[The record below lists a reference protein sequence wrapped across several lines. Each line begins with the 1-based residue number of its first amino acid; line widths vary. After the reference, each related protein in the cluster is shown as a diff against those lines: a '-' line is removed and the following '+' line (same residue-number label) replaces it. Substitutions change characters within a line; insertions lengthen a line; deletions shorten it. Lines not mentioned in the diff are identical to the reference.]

1 MYPTLYYL
9 LQVLVCSAVLMVYY
23 LLVLRNK
30 KFHQYN
36 RFYLL
41 GVALVSWIV
50 PLIKIFWQQERSGV
64 RQVDL
69 LNVVAVNN
77 SEMEAMVTSQQHSL
91 DWVSLLPHL
100 YVGVSVFLA
109 VAMLISLYRIYKIY
123 TTHEC
128 SNLQQFYL
136 VMTRV
141 KGTPFSF
148 FSYIFWNA
156 EIDIQTPAGKQIL
169 QHELTHVKQYHSI
182 DKIVIQLNL
191 IAGWFNPFF
200 WLLKKELDMI
210 HEFIAD
216 KKSVEHG
223 DTASLAQMLLTT
235 AYPGQQFPLTNPFF
249 FSPIKRRLKM
259 LTNTKN
265 PTFNYLRRLIVL
277 PLLALVVLL
286 FAFRAKENTNTVAPL
301 SKTYTVVLNPGHG
314 GIDKGVIASDGT
326 TEAQLT
332 LEIVRQ
338 IQALNKNEKIK
349 LVLTRD
355 ADVMQ
360 SVVAVSEFANA
371 QSPDLFVSIH
381 MNNIQNGSAA
391 NKAKYE
397 GAEIYMAAKEK
408 AVDYDANYKLANNLA
423 ATLQE
428 VGTPFNG
435 VKTRKHGIWVLQAVQ
450 CPSALI
456 EAGYLSNDKDLV
468 KIKDADYQQKL
479 AASILKGIENY
490 LVDQERGASIEVK
503 DTTKKVMIVQG
514 YKISP
519 EDTLIASKG
528 NNKSSVVIKMDAA
541 GAAGNAQKPLFILDG
556 EVISESV
563 MSVIDP
569 NKIESINILKDASA
583 VAVFGEKGKGGVVQI
598 TTKKGAAG
606 EQLADGRIVIKG
618 RALEEPRKL
627 EEKRIVISADTIVSH
642 GGTVFLKSDNVAADA
657 VQLNGKTILLKSNNL
672 KDVEFMAKNFDA
684 SGNVIE
690 KVKVEIQPKGSSKN
704 SPSLIFIDGEKKTKK
719 ELDALSPDQIKSVE
733 VLKGE
738 SAIKEYGAEA
748 KDGVIKITTKKKVNL

>member
-41 GVALVSWIV
+41 GVALISWIV

-77 SEMEAMVTSQQHSL
+77 SEMEALVTSKQESL
-91 DWVSLLPHL
+91 DLLSLLP
-100 YVGVSVFLA
+100 YFYEGVSVCLA
-109 VAMLISLYRIYKIY
+109 VAMLVSLYRIYKIY
-123 TTHEC
+123 REHEC
-128 SNLQQFYL
+128 TNLQQFYL

-182 DKIVIQLNL
+182 DKIVMRLNL
-191 IAGWFNPFF
+191 IVGWFNPFF

-216 KKSVEHG
+216 KKSVENG
-223 DTASLAQMLLTT
+223 DAASLAQMLLTT
-235 AYPGQQFPLTNPFF
+235 AYPGQQFSLTNPFF

-277 PLLALVVLL
+277 PLLAVVVLL
-286 FAFRAKENTNTVAPL
+286 FAFRAKENTSAIASL
-301 SKTYTVVLNPGHG
+301 SKTYTVVLNAGHG
-314 GIDKGVIASDGT
+314 GGDKGAIAADGT

-332 LEIVRQ
+332 LAIVKQ
-338 IQALNKNEKIK
+338 MQALNKNDKIK

-360 SVVAVSEFANA
+360 SVVAVSDFANA

-381 MNNIQNGSAA
+381 LNNAEGTSA

-397 GAEIYMAAKEK
+397 GAEIYMAAKDK
-408 AVDYDANYKLANNLA
+408 AVNYDANYKLANNLA

-428 VGTPFNG
+428 AGTPFNG
-435 VKTRKHGIWVLQAVQ
+435 VKTRNNGIWVLQAVQ

-456 EAGYLSNDKDLV
+456 EAGYLSNNKDLV
-468 KIKDADYQQKL
+468 KIKDAGYQQKL

-490 LVDQERGASIEVK
+490 LVDQEKGMGSVVI
-503 DTTKKVMIVQG
+503 DTIKKAIRVQG
-514 YKISP
+514 FKISP
-519 EDTLIASKG
+519 EDTLIASKE
-528 NNKSSVVIKMDAA
+528 NSKTVVIKMDGA
-541 GAAGNAQKPLFILDG
+541 GAKTNGQKPLYVLDG
-556 EVISESV
+556 EIISESI
-563 MSVIDP
+563 MKVIDP
-569 NKIESINILKDASA
+569 NKIEAINVLKGPSA
-583 VAVFGEKGKGGVVQI
+583 TSLYGDKGKDGVIMI
-598 TTKKGAAG
+598 TTKTGNAGKEDRGPIVVQGYKIDKQAAG
-606 EQLADGRIVIKG
+606 KDGKIEIV
-618 RALEEPRKL
+618 
-627 EEKRIVISADTIVSH
+627 ADTVMA
-642 GGTVFLKSDNVAADA
+642 NV
-657 VQLNGKTILLKSNNL
+657 NSILIKSNNL
-672 KDVEFMAKNFDA
+672 SDAK
-684 SGNVIE
+684 SM
-690 KVKVEIQPKGSSKN
+690 SKN
-704 SPSLIFIDGEKKTKK
+704 MDEVTVVQGSKIVVKTEGKKVSALIFVDGEKMTQK
-719 ELDALSPDQIKSVE
+719 EMDAISPDQIKSVE
-733 VLKGE
+733 ILKGDA
-738 SAIKEYGAEA
+738 AIKAYGAEA
-748 KDGVIKITTKKKVNL
+748 KDGVIKITTKKKANL

>member
-77 SEMEAMVTSQQHSL
+77 SEIEAMVTSQQHSL
-91 DWVSLLPHL
+91 DWVSLLPSL
-100 YVGVSVFLA
+100 YVAVCIFLLS
-109 VAMLISLYRIYKIY
+109 AMLFSLYRIYKIY

-136 VMTRV
+136 VMTRE

-169 QHELTHVKQYHSI
+169 QHELTHVTQYHSI

-277 PLLALVVLL
+277 PLLAVVVLL
-286 FAFRAKENTNTVAPL
+286 FAFRAKENMNTIVPL
-301 SKTYTVVLNPGHG
+301 SKTYTVVLNAGHG
-314 GIDKGVIASDGT
+314 GEDKGAIAADGT
-326 TEAQLT
+326 TEAQLS

-381 MNNIQNGSAA
+381 LNSAEGTSA
-391 NKAKYE
+391 NKTKYE
-397 GAEIYMAAKEK
+397 GAEIYMAAKDK

-428 VGTPFNG
+428 IGTPFNG
-435 VKTRKHGIWVLQAVQ
+435 VKTREKGIWVLQAVQ

-456 EAGYLSNDKDLV
+456 EAGYLSNNKELA
-468 KIKDADYQQKL
+468 KIKDADYQKKL
-479 AASILKGIENY
+479 AASILRGIENY
-490 LVDQERGASIEVK
+490 LIDQEKGASIEVR

-541 GAAGNAQKPLFILDG
+541 GGASNGQKPLFILDG

-583 VAVFGEKGKGGVVQI
+583 VAVFGEKGKGGVVHI
-598 TTKKGAAG
+598 TTKKGKMNDAPAT
-606 EQLADGRIVIKG
+606 GRIVLRGVPTDNSKV
-618 RALEEPRKL
+618 LEERVL
-627 EEKRIVISADTIVSH
+627 IVSD
-642 GGTVFLKSDNVAADA
+642 T
-657 VQLNGKTILLKSNNL
+657 VQLNGKTVFIKSNNL
-672 KDVEFMAKNFDA
+672 KDVEFMAKNFDGA
-684 SGNVIE
+684 GNVTE
-690 KVKVEIQPKGSSKN
+690 KVKVVIEEVKGGSKT
-704 SPSLIFIDGEKKTKK
+704 SPSLIFVDGEKKTKK
-719 ELDALSPDQIKSVE
+719 EMDALSPDQIKSVE
-733 VLKGE
+733 ILKGE
-738 SAIKEYGAEA
+738 AAIKAYGPDA

>member
-223 DTASLAQMLLTT
+223 DAASLAQMLLTT

-265 PTFNYLRRLIVL
+265 PTFNYLRRLVVL

-286 FAFRAKENTNTVAPL
+286 FAFRAKENTNAVAPL

-381 MNNIQNGSAA
+381 MNSIHNGSAA

-435 VKTRKHGIWVLQAVQ
+435 LKTRKHGIWVLQAVK

-456 EAGYLSNDKDLV
+456 EAGYLSNNKDLV

-490 LVDQERGASIEVK
+490 LIDQEREASIEVK

-541 GAAGNAQKPLFILDG
+541 GGASNGQKPLFILDG

-598 TTKKGAAG
+598 TTKKGKTNDAPAT
-606 EQLADGRIVIKG
+606 GRIVLRGVPTDNSKV
-618 RALEEPRKL
+618 LEERVL
-627 EEKRIVISADTIVSH
+627 IVSD
-642 GGTVFLKSDNVAADA
+642 T
-657 VQLNGKTILLKSNNL
+657 VQLNGKTVFVKSNNL
-672 KDVEFMAKNFDA
+672 KDGEFMATNFDGA
-684 SGNVIE
+684 GNVIE

>member
-41 GVALVSWIV
+41 GVALISWIV

-69 LNVVAVNN
+69 LNVVASNN
-77 SEMEAMVTSQQHSL
+77 SEMEALVTAKQESL
-91 DWVSLLPHL
+91 DLLSLLPNF
-100 YVGVSVFLA
+100 YVGVSICLA
-109 VAMLISLYRIYKIY
+109 VAMLVSLYRIYKIY
-123 TTHEC
+123 REHEC
-128 SNLQQFYL
+128 TNLQQFYL

-182 DKIVIQLNL
+182 DKIVMQLNL
-191 IAGWFNPFF
+191 IVGWFNPFF

-216 KKSVEHG
+216 KKSVENG
-223 DTASLAQMLLTT
+223 DAASLAQMLLTT
-235 AYPGQQFPLTNPFF
+235 AYPGQQFSLTNPFF

-277 PLLALVVLL
+277 PLLAVVVLL
-286 FAFRAKENTNTVAPL
+286 FAFRAKENNNAVAPL
-301 SKTYTVVLNPGHG
+301 SKTYTVVLNAGHG
-314 GIDKGVIASDGT
+314 GGDKGAIAADGT

-332 LEIVRQ
+332 LAIVHQ
-338 IQALNKNEKIK
+338 MQALNKNDKIK

-355 ADVMQ
+355 ADITQ
-360 SVVAVSEFANA
+360 SVVAVSDFANA

-381 MNNIQNGSAA
+381 LNNVEGTSA
-391 NKAKYE
+391 NKNKYE
-397 GAEIYMAAKEK
+397 GAEIYMASKDK
-408 AVDYDANYKLANNLA
+408 AVNYDANYKLANNLA

-428 VGTPFNG
+428 AGTPFNG
-435 VKTRKHGIWVLQAVQ
+435 VKTRNNGIWVLQAVQ

-456 EAGYLSNDKDLV
+456 EAGYLSNNKELA
-468 KIKDADYQQKL
+468 KIKDAGYQQKL

-490 LVDQERGASIEVK
+490 LVDQEKGMGSVVI
-503 DTTKKVMIVQG
+503 DTIKKAIRVQG
-514 YKISP
+514 FKISP
-519 EDTLIASKG
+519 EDTLIASKE
-528 NNKSSVVIKMDAA
+528 NSKTVVIKMDGA
-541 GAAGNAQKPLFILDG
+541 GGANNGQKPLYVLDG
-556 EVISESV
+556 EIISESI
-563 MSVIDP
+563 MKVIDP
-569 NKIESINILKDASA
+569 NKIEAINVLKGPSA
-583 VAVFGEKGKGGVVQI
+583 TSLYGDKGKDGVIMI
-598 TTKKGAAG
+598 TTKTGNAGKDDRGPIVVRGYKIDKQAAG
-606 EQLADGRIVIKG
+606 KDGKIEIV
-618 RALEEPRKL
+618 
-627 EEKRIVISADTIVSH
+627 ADTVMA
-642 GGTVFLKSDNVAADA
+642 NV
-657 VQLNGKTILLKSNNL
+657 NSILIKSNNL
-672 KDVEFMAKNFDA
+672 SDAK
-684 SGNVIE
+684 SM
-690 KVKVEIQPKGSSKN
+690 SKN
-704 SPSLIFIDGEKKTKK
+704 MDEVTVVQGSKIVVKTEGKKVPALIFVDGEKMTQK
-719 ELDALSPDQIKSVE
+719 EMDALSPDQIKSVE
-733 VLKGE
+733 ILKGDA
-738 SAIKEYGAEA
+738 AIKAYGAEA

>member
-100 YVGVSVFLA
+100 YVGISVFLA
-109 VAMLISLYRIYKIY
+109 VAMLVSLYRIYKIY

-169 QHELTHVKQYHSI
+169 QHELTHVTQYHTI

-223 DTASLAQMLLTT
+223 DAASFAQMLLTT

-265 PTFNYLRRLIVL
+265 PTFNYLRRLVVL
-277 PLLALVVLL
+277 PLLAVVVLL
-286 FAFRAKENTNTVAPL
+286 FAFRVKENNNAVAPL

-314 GIDKGVIASDGT
+314 GIDKGAIASDGT
-326 TEAQLT
+326 TESQLS

-338 IQALNKNEKIK
+338 MQALNKNEKIK
-349 LVLTRD
+349 LVLTRNT
-355 ADVMQ
+355 DVFQ

-381 MNNIQNGSAA
+381 LNNAEGTSA
-391 NKAKYE
+391 NKTKYE
-397 GAEIYMAAKEK
+397 GAEIYMAAKDK

-423 ATLQE
+423 ATFQE
-428 VGTPFNG
+428 IGTPFNG
-435 VKTRKHGIWVLQAVQ
+435 VKTRNKGIWVLQAVQ

-456 EAGYLSNDKDLV
+456 EAGYLSNYKELA
-468 KIKDADYQQKL
+468 KIKDADYQKKL
-479 AASILKGIENY
+479 AASILRGIENY
-490 LVDQERGASIEVK
+490 LIDQEKGASIEVK

-528 NNKSSVVIKMDAA
+528 NNKSVVIKMDAA
-541 GAAGNAQKPLFILDG
+541 GGTGNAQKPLFILDG

-563 MSVIDP
+563 MKVIDP
-569 NKIESINILKDASA
+569 TKIESINILKDASA

-598 TTKKGAAG
+598 TTKEGKNNDAPAT
-606 EQLADGRIVIKG
+606 GRIVVRGMPLDNSRTLDERVLI
-618 RALEEPRKL
+618 
-627 EEKRIVISADTIVSH
+627 ISDT
-642 GGTVFLKSDNVAADA
+642 
-657 VQLNGKTILLKSNNL
+657 VQLNGKTVLFKSNNL
-672 KDVEFMAKNFDA
+672 KDVQFMEKNLEEA
-684 SGNVIE
+684 GKKSGITFS
-690 KVKVEIQPKGSSKN
+690 G
-704 SPSLIFIDGEKKTKK
+704 SPSGSTPALILIDGEKKTKK
-719 ELDALSPDQIKSVE
+719 ELDALSPDQIKSVQ
-733 VLKGE
+733 VLKGD
-738 SAIKEYGAEA
+738 ALIKEYGPEA
-748 KDGVIKITTKKKVNL
+748 KDGVIKITTKKKVDL

>member
-41 GVALVSWIV
+41 GVALVSWMV
-50 PLIKIFWQQERSGV
+50 PLIKIVWEQERSGV

-77 SEMEAMVTSQQHSL
+77 SEMEAMVTSQQQSL

-100 YVGVSVFLA
+100 YVGISVFLL
-109 VAMLISLYRIYKIY
+109 VAMLVSLYRIYKIY

-136 VMTRV
+136 VMTRE

-169 QHELTHVKQYHSI
+169 QHELTHVTQYHSI

-216 KKSVEHG
+216 KKSVENG
-223 DTASLAQMLLTT
+223 DAASFAQMLLTT

-397 GAEIYMAAKEK
+397 GSEIYMAAKEK

-541 GAAGNAQKPLFILDG
+541 GGAGIAQKPLFILDG

-563 MSVIDP
+563 MKVIDP
-569 NKIESINILKDASA
+569 TKIESINILKDASA

-598 TTKKGAAG
+598 TTKEGKTNEAPAT
-606 EQLADGRIVIKG
+606 GRIVVRGMPLDNSRTFDERVLI
-618 RALEEPRKL
+618 
-627 EEKRIVISADTIVSH
+627 ISDT
-642 GGTVFLKSDNVAADA
+642 
-657 VQLNGKTILLKSNNL
+657 VQTNGKTILLKSNNL
-672 KDVEFMAKNFDA
+672 SSVEFMAKGLSEADKKTGVTF
-684 SGNVIE
+684 SGV
-690 KVKVEIQPKGSSKN
+690 
-704 SPSLIFIDGEKKTKK
+704 SLILIDGEKKTKK
-719 ELDALSPDQIKSVE
+719 ELDALSPDQIKSVQI
-733 VLKGE
+733 LKGD
-738 SAIKEYGAEA
+738 ALIKEYGPDA
-748 KDGVIKITTKKKVNL
+748 KNGVMKISTKKKADL

>member
-77 SEMEAMVTSQQHSL
+77 SEIEAMVTSRQHSL

-109 VAMLISLYRIYKIY
+109 VAMLVSLYRIYKIY

-128 SNLQQFYL
+128 TNLQQFYL

-169 QHELTHVKQYHSI
+169 QHELTHVTQYHSI

-223 DTASLAQMLLTT
+223 DAASLAQMLLTT

-428 VGTPFNG
+428 IGTPFNG
-435 VKTRKHGIWVLQAVQ
+435 VKTREKGIWVLQAVQ

-456 EAGYLSNDKDLV
+456 EAGYLSNNKELA
-468 KIKDADYQQKL
+468 KIKDADYQKKL
-479 AASILKGIENY
+479 AASILRGIENY
-490 LVDQERGASIEVK
+490 LIDQEKGASMEVR

-528 NNKSSVVIKMDAA
+528 SNKSSVVIKMDAA
-541 GAAGNAQKPLFILDG
+541 GGANNGQKPLYVLDG
-556 EVISESV
+556 EVISESI
-563 MSVIDP
+563 MKVIDP
-569 NKIESINILKDASA
+569 NKIEAINVLKGPSASSLY
-583 VAVFGEKGKGGVVQI
+583 GDKGKDGVIMI
-598 TTKKGAAG
+598 TTKKGNAGKEDRGPIVVQGYKIDKQAAG
-606 EQLADGRIVIKG
+606 KDGKIEIV
-618 RALEEPRKL
+618 
-627 EEKRIVISADTIVSH
+627 ADTVVI
-642 GGTVFLKSDNVAADA
+642 A
-657 VQLNGKTILLKSNNL
+657 NGKTVFIKSNNL
-672 KDVEFMAKNFDA
+672 KDGEFMATNFDGA
-684 SGNVIE
+684 GNVIE

-719 ELDALSPDQIKSVE
+719 ELDALSPDQIKSVQ

-738 SAIKEYGAEA
+738 SVIKEYGPEA
-748 KDGVIKITTKKKVNL
+748 KDGVIKITTKKKVDL

>member
-41 GVALVSWIV
+41 GVALVSWMV
-50 PLIKIFWQQERSGV
+50 PLIKIVWEQERSGV

-69 LNVVAVNN
+69 LTVVAANN
-77 SEMEAMVTSQQHSL
+77 SEMEAMVTSQQQSL
-91 DWVSLLPHL
+91 DWVSLLPNL
-100 YVGVSVFLA
+100 YMAVCIFLLS
-109 VAMLISLYRIYKIY
+109 AMLVSLYRIYKIY

-136 VMTRV
+136 VMTRE

-169 QHELTHVKQYHSI
+169 QHELTHVTQYHSI

-249 FSPIKRRLKM
+249 FSPIKRRLKI
-259 LTNTKN
+259 LTSTKN

-277 PLLALVVLL
+277 PLLAVVVLL
-286 FAFRAKENTNTVAPL
+286 FAFRAKENTNTIVPL
-301 SKTYTVVLNPGHG
+301 SKTYTVVLNAGHG
-314 GIDKGVIASDGT
+314 GEDKGAIAADGT
-326 TEAQLT
+326 TEAQLS

-381 MNNIQNGSAA
+381 LNNIEGTSA
-391 NKAKYE
+391 NKTKYE
-397 GAEIYMAAKEK
+397 GAEIYMAAKDK

-428 VGTPFNG
+428 VATPFNG
-435 VKTRKHGIWVLQAVQ
+435 VKTRNKGIWVLEAVQ

-456 EAGYLSNDKDLV
+456 EAGYLSNNKELA

-490 LVDQERGASIEVK
+490 LIDQERGASDVVK

-528 NNKSSVVIKMDAA
+528 NNKSVVIRMDGA
-541 GAAGNAQKPLFILDG
+541 GTSSNGQKPLFILDG

-563 MSVIDP
+563 MKVIDP

-583 VAVFGEKGKGGVVQI
+583 IAVFGEKGKGGVVQI
-598 TTKKGAAG
+598 TTKKGGSEDAEAT
-606 EQLADGRIVIKG
+606 GRIVVRGVPLDNSKV
-618 RALEEPRKL
+618 LEERVL
-627 EEKRIVISADTIVSH
+627 IISDT
-642 GGTVFLKSDNVAADA
+642 
-657 VQLNGKTILLKSNNL
+657 VQLNGKTVLLKSNNL
-672 KDVEFMAKNFDA
+672 KDVRFMENSLKDIRFVERSTVEAGKK
-684 SGNVIE
+684 SGVTFS
-690 KVKVEIQPKGSSKN
+690 VGSDFKE
-704 SPSLIFIDGEKKTKK
+704 SPSLIFVDGEKKTKK
-719 ELDALSPDQIKSVE
+719 EMDALSPDQIKSVE
-733 VLKGE
+733 ILKGE
-738 SAIKEYGAEA
+738 SAIKAYGTEA

>member
-77 SEMEAMVTSQQHSL
+77 SEIEAMVTSQQHSL

-169 QHELTHVKQYHSI
+169 QHELTHVTQYHTI

-223 DTASLAQMLLTT
+223 DAASFAQMLLTT

-265 PTFNYLRRLIVL
+265 PTFNYLRRLVVL
-277 PLLALVVLL
+277 PLLAVVVLL
-286 FAFRAKENTNTVAPL
+286 FAFRVKENNNAVAPL

-314 GIDKGVIASDGT
+314 GIDKGAIASDGT
-326 TEAQLT
+326 TESQLS

-338 IQALNKNEKIK
+338 MQALNKNEKIK
-349 LVLTRD
+349 LVLTRNT
-355 ADVMQ
+355 DVFQ

-381 MNNIQNGSAA
+381 LNNAEGTSA
-391 NKAKYE
+391 NKTKYE
-397 GAEIYMAAKEK
+397 GAEIYMAAKDK

-423 ATLQE
+423 ATFQE
-428 VGTPFNG
+428 IGTPFNG
-435 VKTRKHGIWVLQAVQ
+435 VKTRNKGIWVLQAVQ

-456 EAGYLSNDKDLV
+456 EAGYLSNYKELA
-468 KIKDADYQQKL
+468 KIKDADYQKKL
-479 AASILKGIENY
+479 AASILRGIENY
-490 LVDQERGASIEVK
+490 LIDQEKGASIEVK

-528 NNKSSVVIKMDAA
+528 NNKSVVIKMDAA
-541 GAAGNAQKPLFILDG
+541 GGTGNAQKPLFILDG

-563 MSVIDP
+563 MKVIDP
-569 NKIESINILKDASA
+569 TKIESINILKDASA

-598 TTKKGAAG
+598 TTKEGKNNDAPAT
-606 EQLADGRIVIKG
+606 GRIVVRGMPLDNSRTLDERVLI
-618 RALEEPRKL
+618 
-627 EEKRIVISADTIVSH
+627 ISDT
-642 GGTVFLKSDNVAADA
+642 
-657 VQLNGKTILLKSNNL
+657 VQLNGKTVLFKSNNL
-672 KDVEFMAKNFDA
+672 KDVQFMEKNLEEA
-684 SGNVIE
+684 GKKSGITFS
-690 KVKVEIQPKGSSKN
+690 G
-704 SPSLIFIDGEKKTKK
+704 SPSGSTPALILIDGEKKTKK
-719 ELDALSPDQIKSVE
+719 ELDALSPDQIKSVQ
-733 VLKGE
+733 VLKGD
-738 SAIKEYGAEA
+738 ALIKEYGPEA
-748 KDGVIKITTKKKVNL
+748 KDGVIKITTKKKVDL

>member
-50 PLIKIFWQQERSGV
+50 PLIKIVWEQQHAGI
-64 RQVDL
+64 QQIDL
-69 LNVVAVNN
+69 LHVVAAGNTNVEALLASKQASFNWLSILSN
-77 SEMEAMVTSQQHSL
+77 IYVAVSLFLATAMVFAL
-91 DWVSLLPHL
+91 
-100 YVGVSVFLA
+100 F
-109 VAMLISLYRIYKIY
+109 RIYKMY
-123 TTHEC
+123 KSHEC
-128 SNLQQFYL
+128 NNLQQFYL
-136 VMTRV
+136 VMTRE

-169 QHELTHVKQYHSI
+169 QHELTHVTQYHSI

-235 AYPGQQFPLTNPFF
+235 AYPSQQFPLTNPFF

-259 LTNTKN
+259 LTNVKN
-265 PTFNYLRRLIVL
+265 PSFSYARRIVVL
-277 PLLALVVLL
+277 PLLSIVVLL
-286 FAFRAKENTNTVAPL
+286 FSFRTKE
-301 SKTYTVVLNPGHG
+301 
-314 GIDKGVIASDGT
+314 
-326 TEAQLT
+326 
-332 LEIVRQ
+332 
-338 IQALNKNEKIK
+338 EKII
-349 LVLTRD
+349 
-355 ADVMQ
+355 AP
-360 SVVAVSEFANA
+360 VS
-371 QSPDLFVSIH
+371 
-381 MNNIQNGSAA
+381 M
-391 NKAKYE
+391 
-397 GAEIYMAAKEK
+397 M
-408 AVDYDANYKLANNLA
+408 
-423 ATLQE
+423 
-428 VGTPFNG
+428 
-435 VKTRKHGIWVLQAVQ
+435 
-450 CPSALI
+450 
-456 EAGYLSNDKDLV
+456 
-468 KIKDADYQQKL
+468 
-479 AASILKGIENY
+479 
-490 LVDQERGASIEVK
+490 

-528 NNKSSVVIKMDAA
+528 NNKSVVIKMDAA
-541 GAAGNAQKPLFILDG
+541 GGASNGQKPLFILDG

-563 MSVIDP
+563 MKVIDP

-583 VAVFGEKGKGGVVQI
+583 IAVFGEKGKGGVVQI
-598 TTKKGAAG
+598 TTKKGGSEDAPAT
-606 EQLADGRIVIKG
+606 GRIVVRGVPLDNSKV
-618 RALEEPRKL
+618 LEER
-627 EEKRIVISADTIVSH
+627 VIIISDT
-642 GGTVFLKSDNVAADA
+642 
-657 VQLNGKTILLKSNNL
+657 VQLNGKTVLLKSNNL
-672 KDVEFMAKNFDA
+672 KDIQFMEKGLVEAGKK
-684 SGNVIE
+684 SGVTFS
-690 KVKVEIQPKGSSKN
+690 VGSEFKE
-704 SPSLIFIDGEKKTKK
+704 SPSLILVDGEKKTKK

>member
-41 GVALVSWIV
+41 GVAIVSWMV
-50 PLIKIFWQQERSGV
+50 PLIKIVWEQERSGV

-69 LNVVAVNN
+69 LTVVAANN
-77 SEMEAMVTSQQHSL
+77 SEMEAMVTSQQQSL
-91 DWVSLLPHL
+91 DWVSLLPNL
-100 YVGVSVFLA
+100 YMAVCIFLLS
-109 VAMLISLYRIYKIY
+109 AMLVSLYRIYKIY

-136 VMTRV
+136 VMTRE

-169 QHELTHVKQYHSI
+169 QHELTHVTQYHSI

-216 KKSVEHG
+216 KKSVEHE
-223 DTASLAQMLLTT
+223 DAASLAQMLLTT
-235 AYPGQQFPLTNPFF
+235 AYPGQQFPLTNPYF

-259 LTNTKN
+259 LTNVKN
-265 PTFNYLRRLIVL
+265 PSFSYARRIVVL
-277 PLLALVVLL
+277 PLLSIVVLL
-286 FAFRAKENTNTVAPL
+286 FAFRAKENTNTIVPL
-301 SKTYTVVLNPGHG
+301 SKTYTVVLNAGHG
-314 GIDKGVIASDGT
+314 GEDKGAIASDGT
-326 TEAQLT
+326 TEAQLS

-355 ADVMQ
+355 VDVTQ

-381 MNNIQNGSAA
+381 MNNIDGSAA

-397 GAEIYMAAKEK
+397 GAEIYMASKEK
-408 AVDYDANYKLANNLA
+408 AVNYDANYKLANYLA

-428 VGTPFNG
+428 VSTPFNG
-435 VKTRKHGIWVLQAVQ
+435 VKTRNKGIWVLEAVQ

-456 EAGYLSNDKDLV
+456 EAGYLSNTKELA

-490 LVDQERGASIEVK
+490 LSNQERGTSNVVI

-528 NNKSSVVIKMDAA
+528 NNKASVVIKMDGA
-541 GAAGNAQKPLFILDG
+541 GGGSNGQKPLFILDG

-563 MSVIDP
+563 MKVIDP

-583 VAVFGEKGKGGVVQI
+583 IAVFGEKGKGGVVQI
-598 TTKKGAAG
+598 TTKKGGSEDAA
-606 EQLADGRIVIKG
+606 AIGRIVVRGVPLDNSKI
-618 RALEEPRKL
+618 LEERVL
-627 EEKRIVISADTIVSH
+627 IISDT
-642 GGTVFLKSDNVAADA
+642 
-657 VQLNGKTILLKSNNL
+657 VQLNGKTVLFKSNSL
-672 KDVEFMAKNFDA
+672 KDIQFMEKGLVE
-684 SGNVIE
+684 SGKKSGVTFS
-690 KVKVEIQPKGSSKN
+690 VGSDFKE
-704 SPSLIFIDGEKKTKK
+704 SPSLILIDGEKKTKK
-719 ELDALSPDQIKSVE
+719 EMDAMSPDQIKSVE
-733 VLKGE
+733 ILKGDA
-738 SAIKEYGAEA
+738 AIKAYGAEA

>member
-30 KFHQYN
+30 KFHKYN

-41 GVALVSWIV
+41 GVAIVSWIV

-64 RQVDL
+64 RQIDL

-77 SEMEAMVTSQQHSL
+77 SEMEALVTSKQESL
-91 DWVSLLPHL
+91 DLLSLLPNL
-100 YVGVSVFLA
+100 YLGVSGFLA
-109 VAMLISLYRIYKIY
+109 VAMLVSLYRIYKIY

-136 VMTRV
+136 IMTRV

-148 FSYIFWNA
+148 FNYIFWNA

-169 QHELTHVKQYHSI
+169 QHELTHVTQYHSI

-223 DTASLAQMLLTT
+223 DTASFAQMLLTT

-259 LTNTKN
+259 LTNVKN
-265 PTFNYLRRLIVL
+265 PSFSYARRIVVL
-277 PLLALVVLL
+277 PLLSIVILL
-286 FAFRAKENTNTVAPL
+286 FSFRTKEENMTKP
-301 SKTYTVVLNPGHG
+301 
-314 GIDKGVIASDGT
+314 
-326 TEAQLT
+326 
-332 LEIVRQ
+332 
-338 IQALNKNEKIK
+338 
-349 LVLTRD
+349 
-355 ADVMQ
+355 
-360 SVVAVSEFANA
+360 
-371 QSPDLFVSIH
+371 VSI
-381 MNNIQNGSAA
+381 
-391 NKAKYE
+391 
-397 GAEIYMAAKEK
+397 
-408 AVDYDANYKLANNLA
+408 
-423 ATLQE
+423 
-428 VGTPFNG
+428 
-435 VKTRKHGIWVLQAVQ
+435 
-450 CPSALI
+450 
-456 EAGYLSNDKDLV
+456 
-468 KIKDADYQQKL
+468 
-479 AASILKGIENY
+479 
-490 LVDQERGASIEVK
+490 K

-528 NNKSSVVIKMDAA
+528 NNKSIVIKMDAA
-541 GAAGNAQKPLFILDG
+541 GVNNNGQKPLYVLDG

-569 NKIESINILKDASA
+569 NKIEAINVLKGPSASS
-583 VAVFGEKGKGGVVQI
+583 FYGDKGKDGVIMI
-598 TTKKGAAG
+598 TTKKGNAGKEDRGPIVVQGYKIDKQAAG
-606 EQLADGRIVIKG
+606 KDGKIEIV
-618 RALEEPRKL
+618 
-627 EEKRIVISADTIVSH
+627 ADTVVI
-642 GGTVFLKSDNVAADA
+642 A
-657 VQLNGKTILLKSNNL
+657 NGKTVFIKSPNL
-672 KDVEFMAKNFDA
+672 KDSEFMAKNFDA

-690 KVKVEIQPKGSSKN
+690 KVKVEIQEKGGSKTL
-704 SPSLIFIDGEKKTKK
+704 PSLIFVDGEKKTKK
-719 ELDALSPDQIKSVE
+719 EMDDLSPDQIKSVE
-733 VLKGE
+733 ILKGE
-738 SAIKEYGAEA
+738 SAIKAYGPDA
-748 KDGVIKITTKKKVNL
+748 KDGVIKITTKKKVDL

>member
-9 LQVLVCSAVLMVYY
+9 LQVLVCSAVLIVYY

-64 RQVDL
+64 RQVEL

-77 SEMEAMVTSQQHSL
+77 SEIEAMVTSQQQSL

-109 VAMLISLYRIYKIY
+109 VAMLVSLYRIYKIY

-169 QHELTHVKQYHSI
+169 QHELTHVTQYHSI

-223 DTASLAQMLLTT
+223 DAASLAQMLLTT

-277 PLLALVVLL
+277 PLLAVVVLL
-286 FAFRAKENTNTVAPL
+286 FAFRAKENANAIAPL

-314 GIDKGVIASDGT
+314 GVDKGVIASDGT
-326 TEAQLT
+326 TESQLT
-332 LEIVRQ
+332 LAIVNQ
-338 IQALNKNEKIK
+338 MQALNKNDKIK

-381 MNNIQNGSAA
+381 MNSIQNGSAA

-397 GAEIYMAAKEK
+397 GAEIYMAAKDK
-408 AVDYDANYKLANNLA
+408 AIDYDANYKLVNNLA

-428 VGTPFNG
+428 AGTPFNG
-435 VKTRKHGIWVLQAVQ
+435 VKTRNNGIWVLQAVQ

-456 EAGYLSNDKDLV
+456 EAGYLSNNKELA
-468 KIKDADYQQKL
+468 KIKDAGYQQKL

-490 LVDQERGASIEVK
+490 LVDQERGNYTVVK

-541 GAAGNAQKPLFILDG
+541 GGVGNAQKPLFILDG

-569 NKIESINILKDASA
+569 SKIESINILKDASA

-598 TTKKGAAG
+598 TTKKGGGVEAPAT
-606 EQLADGRIVIKG
+606 GRIVVRGMQLDNSK
-618 RALEEPRKL
+618 
-627 EEKRIVISADTIVSH
+627 VIISDT
-642 GGTVFLKSDNVAADA
+642 
-657 VQLNGKTILLKSNNL
+657 VQSSGKTILLKSNNL
-672 KDVEFMAKNFDA
+672 KDLEFMAKNFDGD
-684 SGNVIE
+684 GNV
-690 KVKVEIQPKGSSKN
+690 VVETKGNGKKSGITFSG
-704 SPSLIFIDGEKKTKK
+704 SPSGSTPGLILIDGEKKTKK
-719 ELDALSPDQIKSVE
+719 ELDALSPDQIKSVQ

-738 SAIKEYGAEA
+738 SVIKEYGPEA
-748 KDGVIKITTKKKVNL
+748 KDGVIKITTKKKVDL

>member
-41 GVALVSWIV
+41 GVAIVSWMV
-50 PLIKIFWQQERSGV
+50 PLIKIVWEQERSGV

-69 LNVVAVNN
+69 LTVVAANN
-77 SEMEAMVTSQQHSL
+77 SEMEAMVTSQQQSL
-91 DWVSLLPHL
+91 DWVSLLPNL
-100 YVGVSVFLA
+100 YMAVCIFLLS
-109 VAMLISLYRIYKIY
+109 AMLVSLYRIYKIY

-136 VMTRV
+136 VMTRE

-169 QHELTHVKQYHSI
+169 QHELTHVTQYHSI

-216 KKSVEHG
+216 KKSVEHE
-223 DTASLAQMLLTT
+223 DAASLAQMLLTT

-259 LTNTKN
+259 LTNVKN
-265 PTFNYLRRLIVL
+265 PSFSYARRIVVL
-277 PLLALVVLL
+277 PLLSIVVLL
-286 FAFRAKENTNTVAPL
+286 FAFRAKENTNTIVPL
-301 SKTYTVVLNPGHG
+301 SKTYTVVLNAGHG
-314 GIDKGVIASDGT
+314 GEDKGAIASDGT
-326 TEAQLT
+326 TEAQLS

-355 ADVMQ
+355 VDVTQ

-381 MNNIQNGSAA
+381 MNNIDGSAA

-397 GAEIYMAAKEK
+397 GAEIYMASKEK
-408 AVDYDANYKLANNLA
+408 AVNYDANYKLANYLA

-428 VGTPFNG
+428 VSTPFNG
-435 VKTRKHGIWVLQAVQ
+435 VKTRNKGIWVLEAVQ

-456 EAGYLSNDKDLV
+456 EAGYLSNTKELA

-490 LVDQERGASIEVK
+490 LSNQERGTSNVVI

-528 NNKSSVVIKMDAA
+528 NNKASVVIKMDGA
-541 GAAGNAQKPLFILDG
+541 GGGSNGQKPLFILDG

-563 MSVIDP
+563 MKVIDP

-583 VAVFGEKGKGGVVQI
+583 IAVFGEKGKGGVVQI
-598 TTKKGAAG
+598 TTKKGGSEDAA
-606 EQLADGRIVIKG
+606 AIGRIVVRGVPLDNSKI
-618 RALEEPRKL
+618 LEERVL
-627 EEKRIVISADTIVSH
+627 IISDT
-642 GGTVFLKSDNVAADA
+642 
-657 VQLNGKTILLKSNNL
+657 VQLNGKTVLFKSNSL
-672 KDVEFMAKNFDA
+672 KDIQFMEKGLVE
-684 SGNVIE
+684 SGKKSGVTFS
-690 KVKVEIQPKGSSKN
+690 VGSDFKE
-704 SPSLIFIDGEKKTKK
+704 SPSLILIDGEKKTKK
-719 ELDALSPDQIKSVE
+719 EMDAMSPDQIKSVE
-733 VLKGE
+733 ILKGDA
-738 SAIKEYGAEA
+738 AIKAYGAEA

>member
-41 GVALVSWIV
+41 GVALISWIV

-69 LNVVAVNN
+69 LNVVATNN
-77 SEMEAMVTSQQHSL
+77 SEMEALVTAKQESL
-91 DWVSLLPHL
+91 DLLSLLPNF
-100 YVGVSVFLA
+100 YVGVSICLA
-109 VAMLISLYRIYKIY
+109 VAMLVSLYRIYKIY
-123 TTHEC
+123 REHEC
-128 SNLQQFYL
+128 TNLQQFYL

-182 DKIVIQLNL
+182 DKIVMQLNL
-191 IAGWFNPFF
+191 IVGWFNPFF

-216 KKSVEHG
+216 KKSVENG
-223 DTASLAQMLLTT
+223 DAASLAQMLLTT
-235 AYPGQQFPLTNPFF
+235 AYPGQQFSLTNPFF

-277 PLLALVVLL
+277 PLLAVVVLL
-286 FAFRAKENTNTVAPL
+286 FAFRAKENNNAVAPL
-301 SKTYTVVLNPGHG
+301 SKTYTVVLNAGHG
-314 GIDKGVIASDGT
+314 GGDKGAIAADGT

-332 LEIVRQ
+332 LAIVHQ
-338 IQALNKNEKIK
+338 MQALNKNDKIK

-355 ADVMQ
+355 ADITQ
-360 SVVAVSEFANA
+360 SVVAVSDFSNA

-381 MNNIQNGSAA
+381 LNNVEGTSA
-391 NKAKYE
+391 NKNKYE
-397 GAEIYMAAKEK
+397 GAEIYMASKDK
-408 AVDYDANYKLANNLA
+408 AVNYDANYKLANNLA

-428 VGTPFNG
+428 AGTPFNG
-435 VKTRKHGIWVLQAVQ
+435 VKTRNNGIWVLQAVQ

-456 EAGYLSNDKDLV
+456 EAGYLSNNKELA
-468 KIKDADYQQKL
+468 KIKDAGYQQKL

-490 LVDQERGASIEVK
+490 LVDQEKGMGSVVI
-503 DTTKKVMIVQG
+503 DTIKKAIRVQG
-514 YKISP
+514 FKISP
-519 EDTLIASKG
+519 EDTLIASKE
-528 NNKSSVVIKMDAA
+528 NSKTVVIKMDGA
-541 GAAGNAQKPLFILDG
+541 GGANNGQKPLYVLDG
-556 EVISESV
+556 EIISESI
-563 MSVIDP
+563 MKVIDP
-569 NKIESINILKDASA
+569 NKIEAINVLKGPSA
-583 VAVFGEKGKGGVVQI
+583 TSLYGDKGKDGVIMI
-598 TTKKGAAG
+598 TTKAGNAGKDDRGPIVVRGYKIDKQAAG
-606 EQLADGRIVIKG
+606 KDGKIEIV
-618 RALEEPRKL
+618 
-627 EEKRIVISADTIVSH
+627 ADTVMA
-642 GGTVFLKSDNVAADA
+642 NV
-657 VQLNGKTILLKSNNL
+657 NSILIKSNNL
-672 KDVEFMAKNFDA
+672 SDAK
-684 SGNVIE
+684 SM
-690 KVKVEIQPKGSSKN
+690 SKN
-704 SPSLIFIDGEKKTKK
+704 MDEVTVVQGSKIVVKTEGKKVPALIFVDGEKMTQK
-719 ELDALSPDQIKSVE
+719 EMDALSPDQIKSVE
-733 VLKGE
+733 ILKGDA
-738 SAIKEYGAEA
+738 AIKAYGAEA

>member
-36 RFYLL
+36 RFYLI
-41 GVALVSWIV
+41 GVAVVSWIV
-50 PLIKIFWQQERSGV
+50 PLIKIVWEQQHAGI

-69 LNVVAVNN
+69 LTVVATGN
-77 SEMEAMVTSQQHSL
+77 SEIEALVASKQESL
-91 DWVSLLPHL
+91 DWISLLPNL
-100 YVGVSVFLA
+100 YIGVSICLA
-109 VAMLISLYRIYKIY
+109 IAMIISLYRIYKIY

-136 VMTRV
+136 VMTRE

-148 FSYIFWNA
+148 FNYIFWNA

-182 DKIVIQLNL
+182 DKIGMQLIL
-191 IAGWFNPFF
+191 IVGWFNPFF

-223 DTASLAQMLLTT
+223 DAASLAQMLLTT

-259 LTNTKN
+259 LTNVKN
-265 PTFNYLRRLIVL
+265 PSFSYARRIVVL
-277 PLLALVVLL
+277 PLLSIVVLL
-286 FAFRAKENTNTVAPL
+286 FAFRAKEEKMIAPV
-301 SKTYTVVLNPGHG
+301 S
-314 GIDKGVIASDGT
+314 
-326 TEAQLT
+326 
-332 LEIVRQ
+332 
-338 IQALNKNEKIK
+338 
-349 LVLTRD
+349 
-355 ADVMQ
+355 VM
-360 SVVAVSEFANA
+360 
-371 QSPDLFVSIH
+371 
-381 MNNIQNGSAA
+381 
-391 NKAKYE
+391 
-397 GAEIYMAAKEK
+397 
-408 AVDYDANYKLANNLA
+408 
-423 ATLQE
+423 
-428 VGTPFNG
+428 
-435 VKTRKHGIWVLQAVQ
+435 
-450 CPSALI
+450 
-456 EAGYLSNDKDLV
+456 
-468 KIKDADYQQKL
+468 
-479 AASILKGIENY
+479 
-490 LVDQERGASIEVK
+490 

-519 EDTLIASKG
+519 EDTLIASKE
-528 NNKSSVVIKMDAA
+528 KSKSVVIRMDGA
-541 GAAGNAQKPLFILDG
+541 GVSSNGQKPLFILDG

-563 MSVIDP
+563 MKVIDP

-583 VAVFGEKGKGGVVQI
+583 IAVFGEKGKGGVVQI

-657 VQLNGKTILLKSNNL
+657 VELKGKTILLKSNNL
-672 KDVEFMAKNFDA
+672 KDVEFMAKNFDGA
-684 SGNVIE
+684 GNVKE
-690 KVKVEIQPKGSSKN
+690 EVKVVIMEKKGSSQN
-704 SPSLIFIDGEKKTKK
+704 PPSLIFVDGEKKTKK
-719 ELDALSPDQIKSVE
+719 EMDALSPDQIKSVE
-733 VLKGE
+733 VLKGDV
-738 SAIKEYGAEA
+738 AIKAYGAEA

>member
-41 GVALVSWIV
+41 GVALVSWMV
-50 PLIKIFWQQERSGV
+50 PLIKIVWEQERSGV

-77 SEMEAMVTSQQHSL
+77 SEMEAMVTSQQQSL

-100 YVGVSVFLA
+100 YVGISVFLL
-109 VAMLISLYRIYKIY
+109 VAMLVSLYRIYKIY

-136 VMTRV
+136 VMTRE

-169 QHELTHVKQYHSI
+169 QHELTHVTQYHSI

-216 KKSVEHG
+216 KKSVENG
-223 DTASLAQMLLTT
+223 DAASLAQMLLTT

-397 GAEIYMAAKEK
+397 GSEIYMAAKEK

-541 GAAGNAQKPLFILDG
+541 GGAGNAQKPLFILDG

-563 MSVIDP
+563 MKVIDP
-569 NKIESINILKDASA
+569 TKIESINILKDASA

-598 TTKKGAAG
+598 TTKEGKTNDASAT
-606 EQLADGRIVIKG
+606 GRIVVRG
-618 RALEEPRKL
+618 MPLDNSRTF
-627 EEKRIVISADTIVSH
+627 EEKRIIISADTIVSH
-642 GGTVFLKSDNVAADA
+642 GGTVLLKSDNVAADA
-657 VQLNGKTILLKSNNL
+657 VELKGKTILLKSNNL
-672 KDVEFMAKNFDA
+672 KDVEFMAKGLSESDKK
-684 SGNVIE
+684 SGVTFSG
-690 KVKVEIQPKGSSKN
+690 V
-704 SPSLIFIDGEKKTKK
+704 SLILIDGEKKTKK
-719 ELDALSPDQIKSVE
+719 ELDALSPDQIKSVQI
-733 VLKGE
+733 LKGD
-738 SAIKEYGAEA
+738 ALIKEYGPDA
-748 KDGVIKITTKKKVNL
+748 KNGVMKISTKKKADL

>member
-41 GVALVSWIV
+41 GVAIVSWIV

-77 SEMEAMVTSQQHSL
+77 SEMEALVTSKQESL
-91 DWVSLLPHL
+91 DLLSLLPNL
-100 YVGVSVFLA
+100 YLGVSGFLA
-109 VAMLISLYRIYKIY
+109 VAMLVSLFRIYKIY

-136 VMTRV
+136 IMTRV

-148 FSYIFWNA
+148 FNYIFWNA

-182 DKIVIQLNL
+182 DKIGMQLNL

-223 DTASLAQMLLTT
+223 DTASFAQMLLTT

-259 LTNTKN
+259 LTNVKN
-265 PTFNYLRRLIVL
+265 PSFSYARRIVVL
-277 PLLALVVLL
+277 PLLSIVILL
-286 FAFRAKENTNTVAPL
+286 FSFRTKEENMTKP
-301 SKTYTVVLNPGHG
+301 
-314 GIDKGVIASDGT
+314 
-326 TEAQLT
+326 
-332 LEIVRQ
+332 
-338 IQALNKNEKIK
+338 
-349 LVLTRD
+349 
-355 ADVMQ
+355 
-360 SVVAVSEFANA
+360 
-371 QSPDLFVSIH
+371 VSI
-381 MNNIQNGSAA
+381 
-391 NKAKYE
+391 
-397 GAEIYMAAKEK
+397 
-408 AVDYDANYKLANNLA
+408 
-423 ATLQE
+423 
-428 VGTPFNG
+428 
-435 VKTRKHGIWVLQAVQ
+435 
-450 CPSALI
+450 
-456 EAGYLSNDKDLV
+456 
-468 KIKDADYQQKL
+468 
-479 AASILKGIENY
+479 
-490 LVDQERGASIEVK
+490 K

-528 NNKSSVVIKMDAA
+528 NNKSIVIKMDAA
-541 GAAGNAQKPLFILDG
+541 GVNNNGHKPLYVLDG

-598 TTKKGAAG
+598 TTKKGNS
-606 EQLADGRIVIKG
+606 
-618 RALEEPRKL
+618 
-627 EEKRIVISADTIVSH
+627 EKRDGPIVVRGYKMDPANPKADDHFEIVTDSVI
-642 GGTVFLKSDNVAADA
+642 T
-657 VQLNGKTILLKSNNL
+657 NGKTVLIKSGKL
-672 KDVEFMAKNFDA
+672 AEATMISKNFDGF
-684 SGNVIE
+684 GNPIIIQTE
-690 KVKVEIQPKGSSKN
+690 GKKVVSSLN
-704 SPSLIFIDGEKKTKK
+704 LNPGLILIDGEKKTKK
-719 ELDALSPDQIKSVE
+719 EMDTLSPDQIKSVE
-733 VLKGE
+733 ILKGE
-738 SAIKEYGAEA
+738 SAIKAYGPDA
-748 KDGVIKITTKKKVNL
+748 KDGVIKITTKKKVDL

>member
-41 GVALVSWIV
+41 GVALVSWMV
-50 PLIKIFWQQERSGV
+50 PLIKIVWEQERSGV

-69 LNVVAVNN
+69 LTVVAANN
-77 SEMEAMVTSQQHSL
+77 SEMEAMVTSQQQSL
-91 DWVSLLPHL
+91 DWVSLLPNL
-100 YVGVSVFLA
+100 YMAVCIFLLS
-109 VAMLISLYRIYKIY
+109 AMLVSLYRIYKIY

-136 VMTRV
+136 VMTRE

-169 QHELTHVKQYHSI
+169 QHELTHVTQYHSI

-200 WLLKKELDMI
+200 WLLEKELDMI

-249 FSPIKRRLKM
+249 FSPIKRRLKI
-259 LTNTKN
+259 LTSTKN

-277 PLLALVVLL
+277 PLLAVVVLL
-286 FAFRAKENTNTVAPL
+286 FAFRAKENTNTIVPL
-301 SKTYTVVLNPGHG
+301 SKTYTVVLNAGHG
-314 GIDKGVIASDGT
+314 GEDKGAIAADGT
-326 TEAQLT
+326 TEAQLS

-381 MNNIQNGSAA
+381 LNNIEGTSA
-391 NKAKYE
+391 NKTKYE
-397 GAEIYMAAKEK
+397 GAEIYMAAKDK

-428 VGTPFNG
+428 VATPFNG
-435 VKTRKHGIWVLQAVQ
+435 VKTRNKGIWVLEAVQ

-456 EAGYLSNDKDLV
+456 EAGYLSNNKELA

-490 LVDQERGASIEVK
+490 LIDQERGASDVVK

-528 NNKSSVVIKMDAA
+528 NNKSVVIRMDGA
-541 GAAGNAQKPLFILDG
+541 GTSSNGQKPLFILDG

-563 MSVIDP
+563 MKVIDP

-583 VAVFGEKGKGGVVQI
+583 IAVFGEKGKGGVVQI
-598 TTKKGAAG
+598 TTKKGGSEDAEAT
-606 EQLADGRIVIKG
+606 GRIVVRGVPLDNSKV
-618 RALEEPRKL
+618 LEERVL
-627 EEKRIVISADTIVSH
+627 IISDT
-642 GGTVFLKSDNVAADA
+642 
-657 VQLNGKTILLKSNNL
+657 VQLNGKTVLLKSNNL
-672 KDVEFMAKNFDA
+672 KDVRFMENSLKDIRFVERSTVEAGKK
-684 SGNVIE
+684 SGVTFS
-690 KVKVEIQPKGSSKN
+690 VGSDFKE
-704 SPSLIFIDGEKKTKK
+704 SPSLIFVDGEKKTKK
-719 ELDALSPDQIKSVE
+719 EMDALSPDQIKSVE
-733 VLKGE
+733 ILKGE
-738 SAIKEYGAEA
+738 SAIKAYGTEA